1 MFERIAIVTATLLRV
16 ESAHGLLL
24 PYNFTYV
31 DRSQALRRTTLPP
44 AQLWLALSSILFVI
58 RNNSK
63 PHPQRASLSHKTCV

>member
-31 DRSQALRRTTLPP
+31 YCFQALRKTTLPSV
-44 AQLWLALSSILFVI
+44 QLWLALSSILFVT
-58 RNNSK
+58 RNHSG
-63 PHPQRASLSHKTCV
+63 PHPRRACLSQKTCV